1 MLDHPISKYLHWSVS
16 QNALSEYLKAPYL
29 CRSAGFVLVEKIP
42 SKDDKV
48 HPLLQTDVEQLSKCP
63 DKMSKSVLAAG
74 TIIQIWN
81 MSTLIPEAVFSPLLV
96 LLAIAEVDV
105 RGDKDAEE
113 GGGVHH
119 LTLCLCHPALG

>member
-1 MLDHPISKYLHWSVS
+1 
-16 QNALSEYLKAPYL
+16 
-29 CRSAGFVLVEKIP
+29 
-42 SKDDKV
+42 
-48 HPLLQTDVEQLSKCP
+48 
-63 DKMSKSVLAAG
+63 MSKSVLAAG

-119 LTLCLCHPALG
+119 LTLCLRHPALG